1 MESNYINFI
10 PELGTPIYHVSKG
23 DVNRTIR
30 CDLFDGFVAKE
41 LTGSE
46 SIRMRYK
53 KPNGD
58 ISSIFVPNTE
68 SSYLEIAIP
77 AEITDTSG
85 RVYCKLHIDGI
96 GAKAFYI
103 EVEEGV

>member
-1 MESNYINFI
+1 MESNYISFI
-10 PELGTPIYHVSKG
+10 PERDAPVYHVSKG

-30 CDLFDGFVAKE
+30 CDLFDGFVAKK
-41 LTGSE
+41 LTGTE

-58 ISSIFVPNTE
+58 VSSISVLNTE
-68 SSYLEIAIP
+68 STYLEIAIP
-77 AEITDTSG
+77 AEIADIAG
-85 RVYCKLHIDGI
+85 RVYCKLRIDEI

>member
-10 PELGTPIYHVSKG
+10 PELGAPVYHVSKG

-30 CDLFDGFVAKE
+30 CDLFDSFVAKE
-41 LTGSE
+41 LTGTE
-46 SIRMRYK
+46 SITMRYK

-58 ISSIFVPNTE
+58 ISSVLIPNTE

-85 RVYCKLHIDGI
+85 RVYCKLRIDEI
-96 GAKAFYI
+96 GVKAFYI